1 MLKRRQRMPPRK
13 VKRRQRMSL
22 ERHRQQMLGRQ
33 KQELKGAL
41 PNEQQRRRCVD
52 KPWGSLPT
60 SLFPMWSRAL
70 APKVCSETQL
80 HALSLVRMAIPHVL
94 GGCLEQE
101 LMLTAWISRLM
112 YSLRFALI
120 NSVQHVGWSRVS
132 PERRLSLQVA
142 FCLL

>member
-1 MLKRRQRMPPRK
+1 M
-13 VKRRQRMSL
+13 QRMSL

-80 HALSLVRMAIPHVL
+80 HALFSCSNGNPSRFGWLPGAGINVDSLD
-94 GGCLEQE
+94 LEIDVQ
-101 LMLTAWISRLM
+101 
-112 YSLRFALI
+112 FA
-120 NSVQHVGWSRVS
+120 VC
-132 PERRLSLQVA
+132 P
-142 FCLL
+142 